1 MDYASEQRLCGHKL
15 ENCWLFRWHYISVS
29 MAHPL
34 FPQLYEN
41 YRTKRCEGLSIF
53 FLMFWMIG
61 DTCNMIGAVL
71 THQQPLQQIIGVYY
85 ILQDMV
91 LLSQYVYYT
100 KVYHANRQNMMVGS
114 TIVVPV
120 FLFGFFGLSSFFA
133 PGQSFS
139 SLEMHIPS
147 GSRLL
152 SSEPSLQIP
161 PIFESYTDVA
171 GYVIGSIA
179 ALCYFA
185 GRIPQLL
192 RNYYRKSCVSVLLE
206 STGWIY
212 TLRHL
217 PWLAGSLGCCFFDI
231 VMIVQYYYYMRKN
244 SAAMNVMTDEREGLL
259 EEGDDHED

>member
-1 MDYASEQRLCGHKL
+1 MDYASVRRLCGHKL

-114 TIVVPV
+114 TIKCTFRLVVDC
-120 FLFGFFGLSSFFA
+120 F
-133 PGQSFS
+133 
-139 SLEMHIPS
+139 
-147 GSRLL
+147 LL
-152 SSEPSLQIP
+152 SPVYKYHLSLR
-161 PIFESYTDVA
+161 A
-171 GYVIGSIA
+171 
-179 ALCYFA
+179 
-185 GRIPQLL
+185 
-192 RNYYRKSCVSVLLE
+192 
-206 STGWIY
+206 
-212 TLRHL
+212 TLML
-217 PWLAGSLGCCFFDI
+217 
-231 VMIVQYYYYMRKN
+231 
-244 SAAMNVMTDEREGLL
+244 
-259 EEGDDHED
+259 